1 MSEIVQSDVE
11 SLKEQ
16 TVQSLAAGDW
26 ESVLQ
31 VIKQQHAYLS
41 TNAASLPPAILRDM
55 QTSTLAL
62 IQQSEVEKSRVAG
75 ELATIRQGRT
85 ATDVYRANSD

>member
-1 MSEIVQSDVE
+1 MSEATRSDVE

-16 TVQSLAAGDW
+16 TEQALAAGDW

-31 VIKQQHAYLS
+31 VIEQQHAYLS
-41 TNAASLPPAILRDM
+41 KNAASLPPAILRDM
-55 QTSTLAL
+55 QASTLAL
-62 IQQSEVEKSRVAG
+62 IQQSEREKNRVVG
-75 ELATIRQGRT
+75 ELAAIRQGRT